1 MTMDFTGRLSR
12 AALLALCLSA
22 GTAPQVQAAD
32 PAVPPA
38 AFAPSPALPSGWA
51 FRFTP
56 YGWLTSLHGSQ
67 TVRGHSV
74 DVDASFIDIINA
86 TLGSGGTLIGFMAN
100 VEARNGPLA
109 LFGDLVWSKIGVE
122 GSGVRTRSVGPATV
136 SARASADVS
145 FQMAILE
152 AGGAY
157 EVARFGLG
165 GPGASVAL
173 DVLAGGRFWYQKADV
188 SLDLATAVDIGD
200 LELGRNRAIARSGS
214 VDWADPFVGA
224 RLRYAVSPGHEIF
237 VRGDVG
243 GFDVGSK
250 FSWQAIAGY
259 GFDFAVW
266 NGITFS
272 GVLGYKALYVEYAQG
287 TGGQR
292 YEFDMLQHGPILGV
306 SMRF

>member
-1 MTMDFTGRLSR
+1 M
-12 AALLALCLSA
+12 
-22 GTAPQVQAAD
+22 
-32 PAVPPA
+32 
-38 AFAPSPALPSGWA
+38 PSGWA
-51 FRFTP
+51 YRFTP

-67 TVRGHSV
+67 TVRGRTV
-74 DVDASFIDIINA
+74 DVDASFVDIIDA
-86 TLGSGGTLIGFMAN
+86 TLGSGGTLIGLMAN
-100 VEARNGPLA
+100 FEARTGPVA
-109 LFGDLVWSKIGVE
+109 LFGDLVWSKIGIE
-122 GSGVRTRSVGPATV
+122 GSGVTTRGVGPVAV
-136 SARASADVS
+136 SAGASADVA

-152 AGGAY
+152 AGAAY

-165 GPGASVAL
+165 GHGASVAL

-188 SLDLATAVDIGD
+188 SFDLATAVDIGD

-237 VRGDVG
+237 ARGDVG

-259 GFDFAVW
+259 GFDFAAW

-272 GVLGYKALYVEYAQG
+272 GVLGYKALYVDYAQG
-287 TGGQR
+287 EGRRR
-292 YEFDMLQHGPILGV
+292 YEFDMLQHGPVLGV

>member
-1 MTMDFTGRLSR
+1 MRFAGHRSR
-12 AALLALCLSA
+12 VALIALWSVA
-22 GTAPQVQAAD
+22 GTATAVQASD
-32 PAVPPA
+32 PPEPRPVFVQPTAV
-38 AFAPSPALPSGWA
+38 SSGWTY
-51 FRFTP
+51 RFTP
-56 YGWLTSLHGSQ
+56 YGWLTSLRGSQ
-67 TVRGHSV
+67 TVRGRTV
-74 DVDASFIDIINA
+74 DVDASFIDIIDA
-86 TLGSGGTLIGFMAN
+86 TLGSGGTLIGLMAN
-100 VEARNGPLA
+100 FEARNGPVA
-109 LFGDLVWSKIGVE
+109 LFGDLVWSKIGIE
-122 GSGVRTRSVGPATV
+122 GSGVRTRSVGPAAL
-136 SARASADVS
+136 SAAASADVT

-152 AGGAY
+152 VGGAY

-165 GPGASVAL
+165 GPDATVAL
-173 DVLAGGRFWYQKADV
+173 DVLAGGRFWHQKADL
-188 SLDLATAVDIGD
+188 SFDLATTFDIGD

-224 RLRYAVSPGHEIF
+224 RLRYAVAPGHEIF

-272 GVLGYKALYVEYAQG
+272 GVLGYKALYVDYAQG
-287 TGGQR
+287 TGLQR
-292 YEFDMLQHGPILGV
+292 YEFDMLQHGPVLGV